1 MAAAAARVLD
11 VEDERN
17 AHYNPIYGLMG
28 TALVTLAIA
37 AEMAAPA
44 VGADLAGSVFLA
56 MMFARRKLQSGEDPH
71 GLSAEEIGAIHMYTQ
86 DTPFYG
92 ALNGALRDKDRER
105 LKPFFAYLKLLLT
118 ALHKLPRQRG
128 TVYRGVK
135 LAIAQL
141 GIYAQGEELL
151 WWGFSS
157 TTTGLPVLENPQF
170 LGQDGDRT
178 MFHIHLAPDS
188 AAVDI
193 RDYSALEEAEVL
205 LAPGTFLR
213 VEGVANLGGAL
224 HMVQLQQLPA
234 PPLVDFARPAS
245 PEPAAAAA
253 AVAAASAGPAA
264 AAAIAATEA
273 DVEAR
278 VAAAKTEA
286 EAAAAAA
293 ATALAAARRQQEE
306 SDAAMA
312 KMMADMEQLQTAA
325 GGGGAAAATAP
336 STPFAKET
344 YIPVV
349 PPQPSAAP
357 AVSAPSLSGPSAE
370 VRAKVKAA
378 LAKIKAGEKIIG

>member
-44 VGADLAGSVFLA
+44 VGADLAAAVWGA
-56 MMFARRKLQSGEDPH
+56 TMFARRKLRDGEDPH

-213 VEGVANLGGAL
+213 VEGVANLAPGL
-224 HMVQLQQLPA
+224 HMVQLQQLLA

-245 PEPAAAAA
+245 PEPAAA
-253 AVAAASAGPAA
+253 VAAAAAAAGPAA
-264 AAAIAATEA
+264 AAAVAAAEA

-278 VAAAKTEA
+278 FAAAAA
-286 EAAAAAA
+286 EAAAAA
-293 ATALAAARRQQEE
+293 ATALAAARRQQEA

-312 KMMADMEQLQTAA
+312 KMMADMEQLQAAA

-344 YIPVV
+344 YVPAV
-349 PPQPSAAP
+349 PPQPPAAL
-357 AVSAPSLSGPSAE
+357 AVAAPSLAGLSAE
-370 VRAKVKAA
+370 VQAKVEAA
-378 LAKIKAGEKIIG
+378 LAKIKGGGQIIE

>member
-44 VGADLAGSVFLA
+44 VGADLAAAVWGA
-56 MMFARRKLQSGEDPH
+56 TMFARRKLRDGEDPH

-213 VEGVANLGGAL
+213 VEGVANLAPGL

-245 PEPAAAAA
+245 PEPAAAPA
-253 AVAAASAGPAA
+253 AVAAAAAGPAA
-264 AAAIAATEA
+264 AAAVAAAEA

-278 VAAAKTEA
+278 VAAAAA
-286 EAAAAAA
+286 EAAAAA

-312 KMMADMEQLQTAA
+312 KMMADMEQLQAAA

-344 YIPVV
+344 YIPAV
-349 PPQPSAAP
+349 PPQPPAAP
-357 AVSAPSLSGPSAE
+357 AVPAPSLAGLSAE
-370 VRAKVKAA
+370 VRAKVEGA
-378 LAKIKAGEKIIG
+378 LAKIKRGEKSIS

>member
-44 VGADLAGSVFLA
+44 VGANLAAAVWGA
-56 MMFARRKLQSGEDPH
+56 TMFARRKLRDGEDPH

-245 PEPAAAAA
+245 PEPAAAA
-253 AVAAASAGPAA
+253 
-264 AAAIAATEA
+264 E
-273 DVEAR
+273 
-278 VAAAKTEA
+278 
-286 EAAAAAA
+286 AAAAA

-312 KMMADMEQLQTAA
+312 KMMADMEQLQAAA

-344 YIPVV
+344 YVPAV
-349 PPQPSAAP
+349 PPQPPAAL
-357 AVSAPSLSGPSAE
+357 AVAAPSLAGLSAE
-370 VRAKVKAA
+370 VRAVVEAA
-378 LAKIKAGEKIIG
+378 LAEIKGGAKSIL